1 VPERIAA
8 LLHTVRILLGYGRH
22 LAETIERRA
31 AAPNFSAVAACFGTA
46 SLSVIMAHL
55 HRGLLRAIALEQ
67 VLLERAASGRDIEVV
82 QAGIRTSKAPA
93 APLTE
98 KSADPASEQ
107 PAAAP
112 AERKTASR
120 PARRPGWDDDGFYI
134 PTLEEL
140 VAQVRRRPLGRTV
153 VDICLDLAVMPGLCS
168 SPFWNELFDIM
179 HCFGGSV
186 VALMQEKSRR
196 QEAFAEE
203 QDKRPGSNWDWL
215 DLPREAVRKVL
226 GFFIG
231 EDPVDPFARSAAPCL
246 AGAAVATGP
255 P

>member
-1 VPERIAA
+1 MPERIAV
-8 LLHTVRILLGYGRH
+8 LLHAVRILLGYGRH

-31 AAPNFSAVAACFGTA
+31 AAPGFNAVAACFGTA
-46 SLSVIMAHL
+46 TLSVIIAHL
-55 HRGLLRAIALEQ
+55 QRGILRAVALEQ

-82 QAGIRTSKAPA
+82 QAGTRAAKAPA
-93 APLTE
+93 AAAEPPTQ
-98 KSADPASEQ
+98 Q

-112 AERKTASR
+112 AERKPASR
-120 PARRPGWDDDGFYI
+120 PAHRPGWDEDGFHI

-140 VAQVRRRPLGRTV
+140 VAQARRRPLGRTF
-153 VDICLDLAVMPGLCS
+153 VDICLDLAVMPALCS

-179 HCFGGSV
+179 HCFGGNV
-186 VALMQEKSRR
+186 VALMQEKSHRE
-196 QEAFAEE
+196 EAFAEE
-203 QDKRPGSNWDWL
+203 QDKRPGCDWSWL

-231 EDPVDPFARSAAPCL
+231 EDPVDPFARSPAPCFP
-246 AGAAVATGP
+246 AAALATGP